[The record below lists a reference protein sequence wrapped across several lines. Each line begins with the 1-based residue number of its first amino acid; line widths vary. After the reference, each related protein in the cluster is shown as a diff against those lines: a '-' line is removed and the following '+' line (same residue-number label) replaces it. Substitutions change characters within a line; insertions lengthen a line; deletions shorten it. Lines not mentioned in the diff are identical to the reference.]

1 MVSKNTLSLNI
12 KYRFF
17 VDKFCNWFQD
27 GKPITH
33 KGIYSYNYKFL
44 KIDEN
49 KNFYVQEGKSKAFVK
64 FEDKPFLVQSVDISK
79 KNIILRLND
88 SSTENL
94 DLKTLYFLNNV
105 PYCAVKNKKF
115 EARFSRPALFQISK
129 IVEERNESFFIMNEQ
144 IKFSSH

>member
-1 MVSKNTLSLNI
+1 MESKDTLSLNI

-44 KIDEN
+44 KIDED

-64 FEDKPFLVQSVDISK
+64 FEDKPFLVQSVDISR
-79 KNIILRLND
+79 KNITVRLND

-115 EARFSRPALFQISK
+115 EARFSRPALFQISE
-129 IVEERNESFFIMNEQ
+129 IIEERNEGFFIMNEQ
-144 IKFSSH
+144 IKLLNH